1 MCSMVETSLEFESR
15 TAVLEGIGNEASSED
30 WGNRVDDAAAALIV
44 KQRCMS
50 ESARARLADAVK
62 SHGTKWRREHD

>member
-30 WGNRVDDAAAALIV
+30 WGNRVDVAAAALIV
-44 KQRCMS
+44 K
-50 ESARARLADAVK
+50 
-62 SHGTKWRREHD
+62 